1 MSNFCRILSLVQQW
15 LPIRLQ
21 LPLTPRPEIRWLTMK
36 WVFFFSKSHLFLHH
50 AFSFCLGENCVRTIF
65 GLKCKMCSLGGNR
78 SFGWK
83 ICKVERVQGW
93 PEGQHHWHQRRWYEG
108 EHLYLQ
114 QYQTF
119 DDSSFPGQPHRL
131 DDESHDPGAS
141 PKTLGQGAKGKLS
154 SRPQARLKTWYHI
167 FCSFYRFRHDI
178 FCSFGFYSVDN

>member
-1 MSNFCRILSLVQQW
+1 MSNYCNILNVLSMGNCCRILSLVQQW

-108 EHLYLQ
+108 EHLHLQ
-114 QYQTF
+114 SIIKHWMTF
-119 DDSSFPGQPHRL
+119 LSRATPSIGWRKPWPRSKPQDPRARGQR
-131 DDESHDPGAS
+131 
-141 PKTLGQGAKGKLS
+141 
-154 SRPQARLKTWYHI
+154 
-167 FCSFYRFRHDI
+167 
-178 FCSFGFYSVDN
+178 